1 MINSIAAHR
10 LVARQ
15 RLSVAT
21 RSILIPPT
29 VTSWIANEFVPVE
42 SSCEGFDN
50 LAPSRHSNE
59 PLCRVQVQTAIFNS
73 RRAADDWSQVSS
85 WDRGAILRDMATI
98 IRNHATEL
106 CELEA
111 LDTGIPLTQI
121 ETNHIDSAVSTLE
134 YFASLIQPGLPG
146 RILDTP
152 HAGGHTDSFAYT
164 RREPLGVCLGIG
176 AWNYPLLGMMW
187 KVAPALA
194 CGNSMIFKPS
204 ECTPLTALRVAE
216 LFTDVLPQSVL
227 QVLPGSA
234 DVAQHLLA
242 SDGIDKVS
250 VTGSLATGKRVAA
263 QASQRL
269 IRVTLE
275 LGGKS
280 PLIVFADADMESVI
294 RVISDGNFINNGQVC
309 SNCTRVYVERSCLD
323 DLIERLSAFLKNRL
337 IMGDNMNRST
347 TMGPLMKHPS
357 TPSQHFDRVT
367 GFLDRARNDPRVH
380 LLIGGA
386 RYQSSEGGYFVEPT
400 VFLSKYDDTEIAC
413 EEVFGPVMT
422 ILPFDDESEAVKRA
436 NTSKFGLAAGVM
448 TNDVMRAH
456 RVAKKLQSGT
466 VWINQWNRSP
476 LEMPFGPYKQSGYG
490 KELGTESLEQYS
502 QVKTVYMEM
511 GVVHDSIL

>member
-1 MINSIAAHR
+1 MIDSQQHDFQHGGASASSQTTTVGCNEVYSDPSNCDILDSQRVRACGIFLRRVRQLGSIAT
-10 LVARQ
+10 LQ
-15 RLSVAT
+15 RNTLSRAGEYLYTGVHYYDFV
-21 RSILIPPT
+21 LITDTEFYGRNGSLHSQPP
-29 VTSWIANEFVPVE
+29 SK
-42 SSCEGFDN
+42 S
-50 LAPSRHSNE
+50 
-59 PLCRVQVQTAIFNS
+59 QVQTAIFNA
-73 RRAADDWSQVSS
+73 RRAAEDWSQVSC
-85 WDRGAILRDMATI
+85 WDRGTILRNMAIILRD
-98 IRNHATEL
+98 HATEL

-121 ETNHIDSAVSTLE
+121 ETNHIDSAISTLE

-152 HAGGHTDSFAYT
+152 HAGGHSDSFAYT

-194 CGNSMIFKPS
+194 CGNAMIFKPS
-204 ECTPLTALRVAE
+204 ECTPLTALKVAE
-216 LFTDVLPQSVL
+216 LFTNVLPQSVL

-234 DVAQHLLA
+234 HVAQDLLA
-242 SDGIDKVS
+242 SSDGIDKVS
-250 VTGSLATGKRVAA
+250 VTGSLTTGKNVAA

-280 PLIVFADADMESVI
+280 PLIVFADADMESVV
-294 RVISDGNFINNGQVC
+294 RVVVDGNFINNGQVC

-323 DLIERLSAFLKNRL
+323 DLVVRLSAFLKNRL
-337 IMGDNMNRST
+337 VMGDNMNRST
-347 TMGPLMKHPS
+347 TMGPLMKHPFI
-357 TPSQHFDRVT
+357 PSQHFERVT
-367 GFLDRARNDPRVH
+367 GFIDRAMKDP
-380 LLIGGA
+380 
-386 RYQSSEGGYFVEPT
+386 Q
-400 VFLSKYDDTEIAC
+400 
-413 EEVFGPVMT
+413 
-422 ILPFDDESEAVKRA
+422 
-436 NTSKFGLAAGVM
+436 VM

-466 VWINQWNRSP
+466 VWINQWNLSP

-511 GVVHDSIL
+511 GVVRDSIF